1 MGVLSNSYNKQ
12 KPIMKVAFILCL
24 VLAVAAASPLD
35 RSQALAL
42 HALAELR
49 VTQAA
54 EQLAATGN
62 AVVVPGGGVSQIGLR
77 GPDGSLH
84 GPSAICGP
92 AGQSIQLGQ

>member
-1 MGVLSNSYNKQ
+1 
-12 KPIMKVAFILCL
+12 MKVAFIFCL

-49 VTQAA
+49 VTQTA
-54 EQLAATGN
+54 EQLAATGD
-62 AVVVPGGGVSQIGLR
+62 AVVVIPGGGVSQIGLR

-84 GPSAICGP
+84 GPSAHCGP
-92 AGQSIQLGQ
+92 AGQCVQYGQ

>member
-1 MGVLSNSYNKQ
+1 
-12 KPIMKVAFILCL
+12 MKVAFILCL

-62 AVVVPGGGVSQIGLR
+62 AIVVIPGGGVSQIGLR

-84 GPSAICGP
+84 GPSAHCGP
-92 AGQSIQLGQ
+92 AGQCVQYGTR

>member
-1 MGVLSNSYNKQ
+1 
-12 KPIMKVAFILCL
+12 MKVAFILCL

-62 AVVVPGGGVSQIGLR
+62 AVVVIPGGGVSQILIVKYGEILNF
-77 GPDGSLH
+77 DFTYWL
-84 GPSAICGP
+84 
-92 AGQSIQLGQ
+92 L